1 MNNKSNILENIK
13 NLWKKVIYY
22 YINELLSST
31 LIFNNSFNNS
41 SIEGKLIVLNN
52 YMTKNIM
59 EHKDSKSKVTFIII
73 SEKKSINNCWNNG
86 FYGKGNLSRSE
97 PIWSEK
103 ILKDLMKRNSGINN
117 QNLKNLLDNS
127 RLSGIENNDINNSY
141 SFLNNLIKLKAM
153 SSKILKLDN
162 WNKELFMYIL
172 HFGFLLSL
180 SFFKDLSLIA
190 MNPYKFWRNIKDYYQ
205 QYILKDEKQ
214 KLKNSTKF
222 INMEYLQLELEEAF
236 FLKYALNCISIK
248 YNQKVLNINDCWNL
262 FRRNINDPSDPFILK
277 YVAYHYYR
285 SQGWIVKE
293 GLKYGVDYVLYQK
306 GPMFSHSEYA
316 ISVIPVINDK
326 ENLKYTIQ
334 TSHEV
339 NCTNR
344 KLVYCY
350 IIVPKDVDLKTPEC
364 LKRYSVYEI
373 RMKRWNPDKTRN

>member
-1 MNNKSNILENIK
+1 MNNRSNNTFINNKNKTYKQKNKKNESFGNVKKKYIKPFPLKNLNVSNSMNNKSNILENIK

-153 SSKILKLDN
+153 SSKILSK
-162 WNKELFMYIL
+162 KYFLFMI
-172 HFGFLLSL
+172 
-180 SFFKDLSLIA
+180 FF
-190 MNPYKFWRNIKDYYQ
+190 
-205 QYILKDEKQ
+205 
-214 KLKNSTKF
+214 
-222 INMEYLQLELEEAF
+222 
-236 FLKYALNCISIK
+236 
-248 YNQKVLNINDCWNL
+248 
-262 FRRNINDPSDPFILK
+262 
-277 YVAYHYYR
+277 
-285 SQGWIVKE
+285 
-293 GLKYGVDYVLYQK
+293 
-306 GPMFSHSEYA
+306 
-316 ISVIPVINDK
+316 
-326 ENLKYTIQ
+326 
-334 TSHEV
+334 
-339 NCTNR
+339 
-344 KLVYCY
+344 
-350 IIVPKDVDLKTPEC
+350 
-364 LKRYSVYEI
+364 
-373 RMKRWNPDKTRN
+373 